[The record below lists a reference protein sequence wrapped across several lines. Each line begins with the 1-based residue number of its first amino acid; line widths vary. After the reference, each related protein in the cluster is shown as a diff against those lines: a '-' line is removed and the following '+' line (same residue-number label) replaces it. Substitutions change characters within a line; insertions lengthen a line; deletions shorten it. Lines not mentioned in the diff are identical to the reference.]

1 MNDDLTIVGSTANAL
16 VYKGLREDIALQLI
30 LSLTENQ
37 RNLLILTLVKM
48 MDKFNGR
55 K

>member
-1 MNDDLTIVGSTANAL
+1 MDNDLVIVSNTTNAL
-16 VYKGLREDIALQLI
+16 VYKGLREDIALQLV

-48 MDKFNGR
+48 MGKYNGR